1 MEHGE
6 IMLSIS
12 DTKIMILTIAV
23 LFFVRHKTMESS
35 EVMLVVCSRMSVIV
49 SVERICE
56 NTYMNL
62 RVMEPANKHKI
73 KKTPKI
79 L

>member
-1 MEHGE
+1 MEHGK

-12 DTKIMILTIAV
+12 GTRIMILTIAF
-23 LFFVRHKTMESS
+23 LFYAILKTMESS
-35 EVMLVVCSRMSVIV
+35 EAMLVVCSRKSVIV

-56 NTYMNL
+56 NTYMYL

-73 KKTPKI
+73 KTATKT